1 MQTPET
7 LKLVYFYSCAL
18 FAVIGALATVIAA
31 NPIRGAMGLLL
42 TIGAIAALFLSLHA
56 EFLAV
61 VQLIVYAGAVVVL
74 FLFAIMLLGPAA
86 MPPKDHDTWVTRLL
100 GALGALGVAGF
111 GIAAIAAG
119 NGEKK
124 AHFPVVQGGE
134 GTIEAMARDVFGP
147 GLVPFELSSAL
158 LIVAIVGAVAV
169 ARGRQGEKA
178 LVAGGGVLVK
188 KPAHP
193 HPGAAQ

>member
-18 FAVIGALATVIAA
+18 FAVVGALATILAA

-42 TIGAIAALFLSLHA
+42 TICAIAALFLSLHA

-86 MPPKDHDTWVTRLL
+86 IPPKDHDTAVTRIFAAV
-100 GALGALGVAGF
+100 GAVIFGAF
-111 GIAAIAAG
+111 GIGTIVVWNHA
-119 NGEKK
+119 KK
-124 AHFPVVQGGE
+124 LPFPPLEGGE
-134 GTIEAMARDVFGP
+134 GTIEAMAHDVFGA

-169 ARGRQGEKA
+169 ARGRQGEAARTLPHVPPKKA
-178 LVAGGGVLVK
+178 Q
-188 KPAHP
+188 PAH
-193 HPGAAQ
+193 HGAAE

>member
-7 LKLVYFYSCAL
+7 LKLVYFYSCAI
-18 FAVIGALATVIAA
+18 FAVLGALATVLAA

-42 TIGAIAALFLSLHA
+42 TIGSIAALFLSLHA
-56 EFLAV
+56 EFLAA

-86 MPPKDHDTWVTRLL
+86 VPPKDNDTLVTRIV
-100 GALGALGVAGF
+100 GAVGAIGVGLF
-111 GIAAIAAG
+111 GITTIFVW

-124 AHFPVVQGGE
+124 PHFPVVQGGE

-169 ARGRQGEKA
+169 ARGRQGAPAKLPVSIPPKKA
-178 LVAGGGVLVK
+178 DT
-188 KPAHP
+188 AH
-193 HPGAAQ
+193 GAAE